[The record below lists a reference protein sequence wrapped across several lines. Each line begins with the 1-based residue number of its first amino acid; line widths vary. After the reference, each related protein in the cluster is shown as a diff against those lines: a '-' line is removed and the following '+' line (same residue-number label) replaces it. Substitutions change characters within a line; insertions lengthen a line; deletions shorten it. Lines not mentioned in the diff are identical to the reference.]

1 MDTIRICTDSCADST
16 GPLAPAVATQTR
28 RGIADV
34 TGMGRIDTMILMKPA
49 KADLNLLSRAPALQS
64 SSTPPNRGRALHK
77 AGNPV
82 ATGARW
88 SALSGAKKALRRCAL
103 GRK

>member
-1 MDTIRICTDSCADST
+1 MLRLLRGLHWATR
-16 GPLAPAVATQTR
+16 PAVATQAR
-28 RGIADV
+28 LGIADV

-49 KADLNLLSRAPALQS
+49 KADLNLVSRAPALQS
-64 SSTPPNRGRALHK
+64 SSTPPNRGRALHR

-88 SALSGAKKALRRCAL
+88 SAYREGWRH
-103 GRK
+103 